1 MLLDKVYEEKVYAG
15 ILGKIIGVYLGRPF
29 EVWTYERIMEELGPI
44 NYYVNDKLK
53 QPICVTDDDITGTFT
68 FLRALKDFNYN
79 KNITAKQ
86 IGLTW
91 LNNLIEDRTILWWG
105 GKGNST
111 EDTAYQ
117 NLKQGIDAPESGSIK
132 TNGKIVAEQIGA
144 QIFIDG
150 WALVSPGNPE
160 QAVNFAGKAGS
171 VSHDGEAVYGAQ
183 IIAAIESL
191 AFVENDIV
199 KIIEESKK
207 FIPNDSTIYKLISD
221 IQDWSSGNI
230 DWLQAREKIAS
241 KYGYDKYLGNCH
253 MVPNHALIIMSLL
266 FGQDDLQKSLM
277 IVNTSGWD
285 TDCNS
290 GNVGCIL
297 GIKNGL
303 EGLKKGPDYLT
314 PINDTIYCPSAI
326 GGETI
331 TDALTESYK
340 IINIARNLEGM
351 DNLKIKENARYH
363 FQMSGSTQS
372 WKSNLLNDN
381 NPLTKISNVEF
392 SSSIGDRALQ
402 IDFEHL
408 SIGLSSE
415 CYVDTFFPEELTKL
429 EGQARQRFFHY
440 DFISCPIVY
449 SGQQIK
455 TQLISKTAKSI
466 KVNLFIKYWGENDK
480 LFKVSSE
487 DYIFNSN
494 EEKVIEWKV
503 PETNSNPIG
512 QIGINIS
519 SDKFCSGKLLINFLD
534 ILGEPK
540 TNFYRPKHI
549 VKPKRGVL
557 DSNEE
562 GFYGQMWKNSW
573 VKALDKWETRW
584 IESFRITQNIGRG
597 MIFTGTN
604 SWKNYTVSSK
614 LKLQLVKSGGIVARI
629 QGLKRYYAFELTSN
643 NKLRIV
649 KMLYDLEILEEI
661 DFNFEF
667 YKEYNLS
674 FKVHDNKL
682 FGYVNNELKIETQD
696 KSNTLNYGGMGLI
709 TEDGTMCTKEV
720 QVS

>member
-1 MLLDKVYEEKVYAG
+1 MKLDRIYEEKVYAG
-15 ILGKIIGVYLGRPF
+15 VLGKIVGVYLGRPF
-29 EVWTYERIMEELGPI
+29 EGWTYERIMEELGPI

-68 FLRALKDFNYN
+68 FLRALKDFNYD
-79 KNITAKQ
+79 KNISSKQ
-86 IGLTW
+86 IGQTW

-160 QAVNFAGKAGS
+160 QAVYFAGEAGS

-183 IIAAIESL
+183 MIAAIESL
-191 AFVENDIV
+191 AFIESDIK
-199 KIIEESKK
+199 KIIEDSKK

-230 DWLQAREKIAS
+230 DWLQAREKIAA

-266 FGQDDLQKSLM
+266 FGDDDFQKSLM

-303 EGLKKGPDYLT
+303 NGLKNGPDYLT

-340 IINIARNLEGM
+340 IINIARKLEKM
-351 DNLKIKENARYH
+351 DDQVIKDNARYH
-363 FQMSGSTQS
+363 FNMPGSTQS
-372 WKSNLLNDN
+372 WKPNFLNDN

-392 SSSIGDRALQ
+392 SSNIGDRALE
-402 IDFEHL
+402 IDFENL

-429 EGQARQRFFHY
+429 EGQARKRFFHY

-449 SGQQIK
+449 SGQTIK
-455 TQLISKTAKSI
+455 TQLISKTEKSI

-480 LFKVSSE
+480 LIKICSE
-487 DYIFNSN
+487 DYLFNSN
-494 EEKVIEWKV
+494 DEKILEWKV
-503 PETNSNPIG
+503 PGTESNPIG
-512 QIGINIS
+512 QLGINIS
-519 SDKFCSGKLLINFLD
+519 SDENCSGKLLINYLD
-534 ILGEPK
+534 IIGEPL
-540 TNFYRPKHI
+540 TTFSRPEHI
-549 VKPKRGVL
+549 SKPKRGVL
-557 DSNEE
+557 DTSKEA
-562 GFYGQMWKNSW
+562 FYGQMWKNSW

-584 IESFRITQNIGRG
+584 TESFRITQNIGRG

-604 SWKNYTVSSK
+604 KWKNYTVSSK
-614 LKLQLVKSGGIVARI
+614 LKFHLVKSGGIAARI
-629 QGLKRYYAFELTSN
+629 QGLKRYYALELTSN
-643 NKLRIV
+643 KKLRIV
-649 KMLYDLEILEEI
+649 KMLYDLEILKEI
-661 DFNFEF
+661 DFDFKF
-667 YKEYNLS
+667 YKEYDLTLKIEENILKGS
-674 FKVHDNKL
+674 
-682 FGYVNNELKIETQD
+682 VNNEVFLEFEDKNTPLEHGGIGFIVESGTQ
-696 KSNTLNYGGMGLI
+696 STNEI
-709 TEDGTMCTKEV
+709 TI
-720 QVS
+720 S